1 MKGQS
6 KTLASALGN
15 DEAGSWCSGKMQIS
29 SSGVRAGPSCG
40 PAHCAPC
47 QGLLTCVCKHT
58 FLFDAFIPPS
68 VYPSICLSHRTALIT
83 VYFSPLGLLFLLYF
97 DFFIEKKTF
106 HPIYLIMFLLPQLL
120 PGPPLLHTHGHRIFV
135 TGADWAGIASQ
146 LCSFKHLLCLV
157 GTFFYFNVNFMIS
170 LSFF

>member
-15 DEAGSWCSGKMQIS
+15 EEAGSWCSGKMQIS

-47 QGLLTCVCKHT
+47 QGLLTCVCKHI
-58 FLFDAFIPPS
+58 FLFAASFPCTFIPPS

-97 DFFIEKKTF
+97 DFFIEKKLPYDIFDHVSPPSTPSRSSPPP
-106 HPIYLIMFLLPQLL
+106 HPRSP
-120 PGPPLLHTHGHRIFV
+120 H
-135 TGADWAGIASQ
+135 
-146 LCSFKHLLCLV
+146 LCNRC
-157 GTFFYFNVNFMIS
+157 
-170 LSFF
+170 